1 MALKCFRKSFWFCC
15 VLALLTGQRLIAQGG
30 GMAAGVPPPGT
41 DSMPGVGKV
50 SVDPNTA
57 HSFPDQAFVRM
68 VLERDMA
75 ETELGKLA
83 EDKAQSDDVKTLAR
97 WVVTG
102 TSQLDG
108 GFKAIAGAMN
118 VGSPKEASKKDK
130 QAIAKLQGLSGTEF
144 DEEFIKIIM
153 NMQRRDN
160 RDFEMEA
167 DKADDPNLKQAA
179 AQDSA
184 AVTAHIKDTEKIAQA
199 HNIPLNAKS

>member
-1 MALKCFRKSFWFCC
+1 
-15 VLALLTGQRLIAQGG
+15 
-30 GMAAGVPPPGT
+30 
-41 DSMPGVGKV
+41 
-50 SVDPNTA
+50 
-57 HSFPDQAFVRM
+57 
-68 VLERDMA
+68 
-75 ETELGKLA
+75 
-83 EDKAQSDDVKTLAR
+83 
-97 WVVTG
+97 
-102 TSQLDG
+102 
-108 GFKAIAGAMN
+108 MN